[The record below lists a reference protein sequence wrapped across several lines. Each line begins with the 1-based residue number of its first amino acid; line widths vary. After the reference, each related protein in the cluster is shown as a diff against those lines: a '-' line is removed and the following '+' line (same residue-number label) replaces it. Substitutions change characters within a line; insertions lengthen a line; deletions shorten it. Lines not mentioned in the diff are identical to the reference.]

1 MTQPFRPKPG
11 AGSGKSSH
19 RSAQQA
25 ARTPEQEDER
35 RGLAYA
41 LAAHAAIAAVM
52 LVGFL
57 TASPSNPNPVQIEL
71 WADGNTLAAAEPETE
86 PDSVEQPEPQAE
98 QPAEPEPQP
107 APQPEPEPEP
117 QPEPEPAPQAEP
129 PPPPEVDPDIALEK
143 AREEKKKREEEERRL
158 AEQKAAEEKAAAEKA
173 AAEKAAAEKA
183 AAEKAAAEKKAAEK
197 KAAEE
202 KAAAEKKAAEEKAA
216 AEKAAAE
223 KAAAEKAAAEK
234 KAAEKKAA
242 EEKAAAEKA
251 AAEKAEAE
259 KKAAA
264 EKAAAAKKA
273 AAEKKAKEEQAKR
286 DAIRAA
292 MRGDAL
298 GAAGIAGGTADR
310 NQSGGG
316 GTDSG
321 YAALVR
327 KCIRD
332 GVVYPTP
339 PRSGSNPTVQY
350 RANLDSSGHVTG
362 VRILRSSGIPAFDRA
377 VESGI
382 RGCNPFP
389 KPPTGKYPSYVDGN
403 YLMYDQ

>member
-1 MTQPFRPKPG
+1 MTQPSTPKPG
-11 AGSGKSSH
+11 AGAGKPSH
-19 RSAQQA
+19 RSAQRP

-35 RGLAYA
+35 RGLAIA
-41 LAAHAAIAAVM
+41 LIAHAAIAAVM

-71 WADGNTLAAAEPETE
+71 WAEGDTLAAAEPEPQ
-86 PDSVEQPEPQAE
+86 PDTPEPAAE
-98 QPAEPEPQP
+98 PAPQPEPEPQP
-107 APQPEPEPEP
+107 APQPEPQPQP
-117 QPEPEPAPQAEP
+117 QPEPPPQAEP
-129 PPPPEVDPDIALEK
+129 PPPPEVDPDIAIEK
-143 AREEKKKREEEERRL
+143 AREERRKREEEEQRRL
-158 AEQKAAEEKAAAEKA
+158 VEQ
-173 AAEKAAAEKA
+173 
-183 AAEKAAAEKKAAEK
+183 K

-202 KAAAEKKAAEEKAA
+202 KAK

-223 KAAAEKAAAEK
+223 
-234 KAAEKKAA
+234 
-242 EEKAAAEKA
+242 
-251 AAEKAEAE
+251 
-259 KKAAA
+259 KAAA

-316 GTDSG
+316 GADSG

-339 PRSGSNPTVQY
+339 PRNGPNPTVQY
-350 RANLDSSGHVTG
+350 RANLDGSGHVTG

-382 RGCNPFP
+382 RACNPFP
-389 KPPTGKYPSYVDGN
+389 KPPTGKYPAYVDGN